1 MSADFFDSNLFVYM
15 FDPTDTRKRDLARDL
30 VSRAVAE
37 RNASISHQVVQE
49 TLNVVTSKMASRL
62 TREDTGRLLDEVLV
76 PLWDIMPTV
85 TTFER
90 ALDIRARY
98 GFAFYDA
105 LIVASA
111 IEGGCTRLYSEDFQ
125 HGKRIGSL
133 VIENPF
139 LN

>member
-15 FDPTDTRKRDLARDL
+15 FDPTDIRKRDLAREL
-30 VSRAVAE
+30 VSLAVAE
-37 RNASISHQVVQE
+37 RSASISHQVVQE

-62 TREDTGRLLDEVLV
+62 TREDTRRLLEEVLV
-76 PLWDIMPTV
+76 PLWDIAPTAA
-85 TTFER
+85 TYER
-90 ALDIRARY
+90 ALDVSARY
-98 GFAFYDA
+98 GFVFYDA

-125 HGKRIGSL
+125 HGQRIGSL

-139 LN
+139 LG